1 MASRRPIVLPRVP
14 DPATRT
20 IYATIPPRVDYA
32 LTALGRHTA
41 PGQKLEAV
49 RTRLL
54 PENAV
59 AMASAVDLF
68 KRRTDAPLVFLGLEL
83 ELPRALVVVLGV
95 EPEPFLEITA
105 TFADEAEARRWEA
118 TFPALKSKLRTNPY
132 VVLGGISP
140 LVSRL
145 TSTRE
150 GSEVRLRLTATEEE
164 TVRLLQLAASAL
176 PG

>member
-1 MASRRPIVLPRVP
+1 
-14 DPATRT
+14 
-20 IYATIPPRVDYA
+20 
-32 LTALGRHTA
+32 
-41 PGQKLEAV
+41 
-49 RTRLL
+49 
-54 PENAV
+54 
-59 AMASAVDLF
+59 MASAVDLF